1 MYNTGL
7 WITNSTAVSLLI
19 ERWLATRRSS
29 SYEQEPVKTGIMMAI
44 LQTAQ
49 ASLPYAG
56 QMSAVVGF
64 SFQLTA
70 RITFHYLY
78 RQNKNR
84 FVSRDEMVLTKT
96 NVNGR
101 VFQ

>member
-44 LQTAQ
+44 LQ
-49 ASLPYAG
+49 
-56 QMSAVVGF
+56 
-64 SFQLTA
+64 
-70 RITFHYLY
+70 
-78 RQNKNR
+78 NR